1 MLFSETSRLHWG
13 MLILAGWLSLSVPP
27 AEILAQDVASRLSFL
42 YATKRYGG
50 SDLAL
55 RPLIGRTVSRLTP
68 ADSFCLE
75 PAWSP
80 DGKRIA
86 YTVFQNG
93 TSQIYVANADLSN
106 PVRLSNG
113 AQADRCPAWN
123 PSSDAIVFT
132 TFVNGNYEIAIRGI
146 DGSGLVQLTND
157 PKFDSDPCMSP
168 DGLTIAFTSNRTGFF
183 RLYLMNSTGQG
194 LRDLLG
200 VDLVA
205 SVYPAFSPDGKTI
218 AFGGRSSNGTVQL
231 FTVGTDG
238 NGLTQITPDA
248 VRHCSYASWSPD
260 GRYIAYVRFDRW
272 PDSAGPSQNLSDDKL
287 AGDLMLYD
295 TETKRHTQLTAAEGP
310 MWGPRAA
317 WQPLKM
323 E

>member
-1 MLFSETSRLHWG
+1 M
-13 MLILAGWLSLSVPP
+13 ILAALLALGASS
-27 AEILAQDVASRLSFL
+27 AEVVAQETASKLSFV
-42 YATKRYGG
+42 YATKRYAG

-55 RPLIGRTVSRLTP
+55 RPLIGKTITRLTP
-68 ADSFCLE
+68 PDSFCLE

-93 TSQIYVANADLSN
+93 SSQIYVANADLSN
-106 PVRLSNG
+106 PVCLSNG
-113 AQADRCPAWN
+113 AQADRCPSWN
-123 PSSDAIVFT
+123 QSGDAIVFT
-132 TFVNGNYEIAIRGI
+132 TFVNGNYEIAVRGV
-146 DGSGLVQLTND
+146 DGSSLVQLTDD
-157 PKFDSDPCMSP
+157 PNFDSDPSYSP
-168 DGLTIAFTSNRTGFF
+168 HGESIAFTSNRTGFF
-183 RLYLMNSTGQG
+183 RLYLMDNNGHNV
-194 LRDLLG
+194 RDLLG
-200 VDLVA
+200 VDLIA

-218 AFGGRSSNGTVQL
+218 AFGGHGSNGTVQL
-231 FTVGTDG
+231 FTVGVDG

-248 VRHCSYASWSPD
+248 TRQCSYASWSPD

-272 PDSAGPSQNLSDDKL
+272 PNSVGPSQDATDDKL

-317 WQPLKM
+317 WLPLPK